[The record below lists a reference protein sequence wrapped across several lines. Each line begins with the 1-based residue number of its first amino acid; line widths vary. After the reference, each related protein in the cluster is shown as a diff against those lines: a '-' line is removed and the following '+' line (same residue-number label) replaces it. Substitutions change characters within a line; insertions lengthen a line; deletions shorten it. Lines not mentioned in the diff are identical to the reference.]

1 MISEVQAEIL
11 AKVEELS
18 QQHDIDLDENLFE
31 VGILTSIHVVDL
43 ITFIEGRF
51 EVSVPVDQLSVDN
64 FSSVGAMAA
73 FTQSILEA

>member
-43 ITFIEGRF
+43 ITFIEGRY
-51 EVSVPVDQLSVDN
+51 EVLVPVDQLSVDN
-64 FSSVGAMAA
+64 FYSVNAMAA